1 MSEANKKTALAF
13 LEAMSNGDSISAER
27 CITADSFAISKGFGK
42 VSGRRDRNA
51 MLATLALFKEL
62 VPSGFRPTF
71 HSIIAE
77 GDKVAVEF
85 DGDAVL
91 CNGEPYRNQYC
102 MVFTFEGSRI
112 KQLNEYFCTVLAD
125 AVMLPLLMEQG
136 AKVAW
141 T

>member
-13 LEAMSNGDSISAER
+13 LEAMSNGDSAGAER
-27 CITADSFAISKGFGK
+27 CITSDAFTISKGFGK
-42 VSGRRDRNA
+42 VSGRRDRA
-51 MLATLALFKEL
+51 TMLATMSAFKEL

-71 HSIIAE
+71 HSIVAE
-77 GDKVAVEF
+77 GDKVVVEF

-91 CNGEPYRNQYC
+91 SNGQPYRNQYC
-102 MVFTFEGSRI
+102 MVFTFEGARI

-125 AVMLPLLMEQG
+125 SVMLPLLLEQG